1 MLINARVI
9 FFSFFVFQETSKYD
23 VYNQHNQQV
32 IMLQNILLTKSFK
45 GNNLEPK
52 THLEM
57 VIIMGIRKRLQRKIT
72 LQVYQIQSMLVITT
86 LTILL
91 LITNWPRFM
100 NDAMEFSWFWYVIL
114 IAIFLLIFSQSYL
127 RKT

>member
-1 MLINARVI
+1 ML
-9 FFSFFVFQETSKYD
+9 
-23 VYNQHNQQV
+23 H
-32 IMLQNILLTKSFK
+32 NILLTKSFK

-72 LQVYQIQSMLVITT
+72 LQVYQIQSMLVIAI